1 MTCTHTA
8 TTYAIAFAV
17 NSADDLGDI
26 EFTVRA
32 KIIPVEVCV
41 CVCVC
46 VCVRARAR
54 VCVCVCVCPS

>member
-8 TTYAIAFAV
+8 TARAIAFAV

-32 KIIPVEVCV
+32 KIIPVEV
-41 CVCVC
+41 
-46 VCVRARAR
+46 RALARAR
-54 VCVCVCVCPS
+54 VCVCVCPS